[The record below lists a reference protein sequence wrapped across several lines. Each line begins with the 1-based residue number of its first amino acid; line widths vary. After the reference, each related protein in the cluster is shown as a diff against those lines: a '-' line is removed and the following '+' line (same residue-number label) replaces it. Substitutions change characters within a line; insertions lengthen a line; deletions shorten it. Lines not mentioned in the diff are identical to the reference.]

1 MIKRYDIAESI
12 PSPNDCVIAGISVEH
27 DHMIFNFEKDLFN
40 RESIQ
45 MIHPSAMSLI
55 MRFHLV
61 RYPQSDIYRLY
72 ARKLGKFHEG
82 YRLMKEKTLF
92 KLAGKKEK
100 LTYLY
105 HYVGSREMII
115 HLSGKSNYVLYVC
128 ADSVE
133 LEWVESM
140 KYVL

>member
-1 MIKRYDIAESI
+1 MIKRYNIAESI
-12 PSPNDCVIAGISVEH
+12 PSPHDCVITGINVEH

-45 MIHPSAMSLI
+45 MIHQ
-55 MRFHLV
+55 H
-61 RYPQSDIYRLY
+61 
-72 ARKLGKFHEG
+72 
-82 YRLMKEKTLF
+82 
-92 KLAGKKEK
+92 
-100 LTYLY
+100 Y

>member
-1 MIKRYDIAESI
+1 MIKRYDIEESI
-12 PSPNDCVIAGISVEH
+12 PIPHDCVITGISIEH
-27 DHMIFNFEKDLFN
+27 DHMIFRFEKDLFN
-40 RESIQ
+40 HESIQ
-45 MIHPSAMSLI
+45 MIHPSAMSLV

-61 RYPQSDIYRLY
+61 RYPRSDIYRLY
-72 ARKLGKFHEG
+72 VRKTGKFHEG

-92 KLAGKKEK
+92 KLPAQKEK

-133 LEWVESM
+133 LEWIESM
-140 KYVL
+140 KFVL